1 MVPGSCSSRVR
12 DRLGPPVLSK
22 KDLNTTSEYEGV
34 KPSMYGIAVQPIAPP
49 SQNIGKSAP
58 AKFSSEG
65 TVSQCSVVSSPQSLA
80 KSVTEGTVFFNSAA
94 VKWPVQSLAGK

>member
-1 MVPGSCSSRVR
+1 MSEPLIHENPVPFCSFHTLSNNYVLTIAQNGIVRIWDYKRGSVI
-12 DRLGPPVLSK
+12 LGPPVLSK

-58 AKFSSEG
+58 AKSRVKALS
-65 TVSQCSVVSSPQSLA
+65 VS
-80 KSVTEGTVFFNSAA
+80 
-94 VKWPVQSLAGK
+94 VQ